1 MVFKNIIS
9 FGLLSF
15 LLVNNEPVFCLVQRR
30 ESIPYILFVT
40 NKLCFI
46 YHENIEQELSKMT
59 NQEKDIL
66 LQSNDP
72 IILTNVEKYRHV
84 LEVKNNSELD
94 WSFPK
99 GKSKRKEV
107 GIEIA
112 KREFEEETPFSIRQ
126 IKKISQKLYSYS
138 VKGSDLKSYKYFFF
152 PTELT
157 SDILHFGLQEQDP
170 KNINIKLPNL
180 TNETSNVGFFGIN
193 QITEERFKKPLCD
206 FIQEFYFENF

>member
-9 FGLLSF
+9 FGLLTF

-46 YHENIEQELSKMT
+46 YEDNIEQELSKMT
-59 NQEKDIL
+59 NQEKENL

-72 IILTNVEKYRHV
+72 DVMSNVETYRHI
-84 LEVKNNSELD
+84 LEVKTDSTLD

-99 GKSKRKEV
+99 GKAKRKEV
-107 GIEIA
+107 GIDIA

-126 IKKISQKLYSYS
+126 IKKISQKIYSYS
-138 VKGSDLKSYKYFFF
+138 VKGSDLKSYKYIFF
-152 PTELT
+152 PTELH
-157 SDILHFGLQEQDP
+157 SNILPFEIKNP
-170 KNINIKLPNL
+170 KDVNIMLPNH
-180 TNETSNVGFFGIN
+180 TNETSNIGFFGIN
-193 QITEERFKKPLCD
+193 QITKERFSKPLYD

>member
-9 FGLLSF
+9 FGLLTF
-15 LLVNNEPVFCLVQRR
+15 LLVNNEPVFCLVQRK

-40 NKLCFI
+40 NKLCI
-46 YHENIEQELSKMT
+46 IHHENIEQELAKMT
-59 NQEKDIL
+59 NQEKEYL
-66 LQSNDP
+66 LQSKDP
-72 IILTNVEKYRHV
+72 DILKNVEKYRHV
-84 LEVKNNSELD
+84 LEVKTNSTLD

-112 KREFEEETPFSIRQ
+112 KREFEEETPFSVKQ

-157 SDILHFGLQEQDP
+157 SDILPLELKEKDP
-170 KNINIKLPNL
+170 KNINITFPHF
-180 TNETSNVGFFGIN
+180 TNETSNIGFFGIN
-193 QITEERFKKPLCD
+193 QITEERFKKPLYD
-206 FIQEFYFENF
+206 FIHEFYFENF

>member
-9 FGLLSF
+9 FGLLTF
-15 LLVNNEPVFCLVQRR
+15 LLVNNEPVFCLVQRK

-46 YHENIEQELSKMT
+46 HSENIEEELTKMT
-59 NQEKDIL
+59 NQEKESL
-66 LQSNDP
+66 LQSKDP
-72 IILTNVEKYRHV
+72 EIINNVETYRHI
-84 LEVKNNSELD
+84 LEEKTNSTLD

-99 GKSKRKEV
+99 GKAKRKEV

-126 IKKISQKLYSYS
+126 IKKINQRLYTYS
-138 VKGSDLKSYKYFFF
+138 VRGSDLKSYKYIFF
-152 PTELT
+152 PTELD
-157 SDILHFGLQEQDP
+157 SSILPSELKEQDP
-170 KNINIKLPNL
+170 KNINIILPNP

-193 QITEERFKKPLCD
+193 EITEERFKKPLYD
-206 FIQEFYFENF
+206 FIQEFYFRNF

>member
-9 FGLLSF
+9 FGLLTF
-15 LLVNNEPVFCLVQRR
+15 LLVNNEPIFCLVQRK

-46 YHENIEQELSKMT
+46 FEDNIEQELSKMT
-59 NQEKDIL
+59 NQEKDSL

-72 IILTNVEKYRHV
+72 VIMNNVEKYRHI
-84 LEVKNNSELD
+84 LEIKNNSTLD

-99 GKSKRKEV
+99 GKAKRKEV

-112 KREFEEETPFSIRQ
+112 KREFEEETPFSTRQ
-126 IKKISQKLYSYS
+126 IKKINQKLYSYA
-138 VKGSDLKSYKYFFF
+138 VKGSDLKSYKYIFF
-152 PTELT
+152 PTELDST
-157 SDILHFGLQEQDP
+157 ILPFEIKNP
-170 KNINIKLPNL
+170 KDVNIMLPNP

-193 QITEERFKKPLCD
+193 QITEERFKKPLYD
-206 FIQEFYFENF
+206 FIHEFYFENF